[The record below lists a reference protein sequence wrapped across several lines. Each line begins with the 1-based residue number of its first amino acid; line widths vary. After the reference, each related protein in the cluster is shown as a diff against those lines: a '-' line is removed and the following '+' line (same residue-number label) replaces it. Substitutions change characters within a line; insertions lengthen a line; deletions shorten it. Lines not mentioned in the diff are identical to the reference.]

1 MGSFESMLSGGHP
14 NSLGRTVEVV
24 DLVLADRERL
34 GELFACY
41 GSADPVVRLRVSNAM
56 KRIEAERHDWLV
68 PLIDPLIDDVG
79 RLDQDS
85 ARWTLAQLFQ
95 RLADDMSEDQKTR
108 ARRLLRSNLASAT
121 DWIVLIC
128 TLETLAEWARTDP
141 ELDRWLVPHI
151 ARLMA
156 DPRKS
161 VARRAAKVQARRG

>member
-1 MGSFESMLSGGHP
+1 MASFESMLSGGHP

-24 DLVLADRERL
+24 DLVLADRARL
-34 GELFACY
+34 AELFACY
-41 GSADPVVRLRVSNAM
+41 GSTDPVVRLRVSNAM
-56 KRIEAERHDWLV
+56 KRIEAERHDWLA

-95 RLADDMSEDQKTR
+95 RLAGEMSEDQMARAKT
-108 ARRLLRSNLASAT
+108 LLKTNLASAK

-128 TLETLAEWARTDP
+128 TLETLADWAKDDA
-141 ELDRWLVPHI
+141 ELDLWLRPHVQ
-151 ARLMA
+151 RLMA

-161 VARRAAKVQARRG
+161 VARRAAKLQGMPD